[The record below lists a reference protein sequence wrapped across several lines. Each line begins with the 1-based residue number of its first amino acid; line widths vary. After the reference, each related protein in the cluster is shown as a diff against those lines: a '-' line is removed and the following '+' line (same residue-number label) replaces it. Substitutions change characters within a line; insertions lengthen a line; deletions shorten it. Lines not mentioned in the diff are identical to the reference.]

1 MDEGQRA
8 DLETTAMK
16 AAPEYILAR
25 RVLLDALQSL
35 GAQRDA
41 VVLVG
46 AQAIYLHVG
55 EGDLAI
61 PVMTTDGD
69 LAVDPARLHDMPLLA
84 EAMALAGFVP
94 SRPGSW
100 RGEGDVEI
108 DLMVPAA
115 VAGRP
120 GRRGADLGLH
130 GTSVARQAKG
140 LEPALVD
147 HAVRPVASLDP
158 ADPRAYDVA
167 VAGPAA
173 LLVAKLHKIAERVGT
188 KRTEDKDALDIL
200 RLLRGVD
207 AKLLATNLVAL
218 EGDPRS
224 AAITTEAVGYLSTLF
239 ANETSQGSEMAG
251 RAAFPAE
258 SSDVIAQSAAIL
270 AARLLRALR
279 P

>member
-1 MDEGQRA
+1 MN
-8 DLETTAMK
+8 
-16 AAPEYILAR
+16 AAPEYVLAR
-25 RVLLDALQSL
+25 RVLLDALDAL
-35 GAQRDA
+35 GSQRDA

-55 EGDLAI
+55 EADLAV

-69 LAVDPARLHDMPLLA
+69 LAVDPARLHEMPLLA
-84 EAMALAGFVP
+84 EALAAAGFAP
-94 SRPGSW
+94 SQPGSW
-100 RGEGDVEI
+100 RGDGGVEI

-120 GRRGADLGLH
+120 GRRGADLGVH
-130 GTSVARQAKG
+130 GATVARQAKG

-147 HAVRPVASLDP
+147 REMHRVESLDP
-158 ADPRAYDVA
+158 ADPRAFDVP

-188 KRTEDKDALDIL
+188 KRAEDKDALDIL

-207 AKLLATNLVAL
+207 TEMLAARLVAL
-218 EGDPRS
+218 EDDPRS
-224 AAITTEAVGYLSTLF
+224 AAITAEAIGHLAPLF
-239 ANETSQGSEMAG
+239 GKDDSPGCVMAG

-258 SSDVIAQSAAIL
+258 SAEVIAKSAAIL
-270 AARLLRALR
+270 AAEVMRAR
-279 P
+279 GR